1 MFIKGRMDKYVPLIV
16 FCSTL
21 THPDSLSF
29 VIQATTAVSLWDF
42 QNQVKMASLIYLK
55 ITSPQQPAW
64 FKELC

>member
-29 VIQATTAVSLWDF
+29 VIQATTAVSL
-42 QNQVKMASLIYLK
+42 
-55 ITSPQQPAW
+55 
-64 FKELC
+64 